1 MGKVLILSRGTGQAK
16 EFKKAL
22 EKYTNENGM
31 VLNYIFSNEENMNRY
46 IKTEDI
52 NVVLISPEMML
63 VEEQIKLELEN
74 NKLPYIEL
82 RPVDFG
88 LKRIE
93 KVMPLINKY
102 L

>member
-1 MGKVLILSRGTGQAK
+1 MGKVLVLSRGTGQAK
-16 EFKKAL
+16 EFKNAI
-22 EKYTNENGM
+22 EKYTKENGI
-31 VLNYIFSNEENMNRY
+31 LFDAIFSNEEQMNNY
-46 IKTEDI
+46 IKNEEI

-63 VEEQIKLELEN
+63 VEEQIKIELEKN
-74 NKLPYIEL
+74 ELPYISL
-82 RPVDFG
+82 KPVDFG

>member
-63 VEEQIKLELEN
+63 VEEQIKLELEK

>member
-63 VEEQIKLELEN
+63 VEEQIKIELEK

>member
-52 NVVLISPEMML
+52 NIVLISPEMML
-63 VEEQIKLELEN
+63 VEERIKLELEK

-93 KVMPLINKY
+93 KVMTLINKY